1 MELKFSNVGKE
12 TFHPW
17 KFIFPPLE
25 ILFSSGGTF
34 RGKGIRKRIA
44 GKQMEMRGI
53 CTISLWF
60 ALRGKVQ
67 KAWICAEVPLPNR

>member
-25 ILFSSGGTF
+25 ILFS
-34 RGKGIRKRIA
+34 KA
-44 GKQMEMRGI
+44 GKFLENSQEDPLCG
-53 CTISLWF
+53 SLKMVDLFF
-60 ALRGKVQ
+60 AETDVG
-67 KAWICAEVPLPNR
+67 